1 MILISHRGNLNGPNR
16 NRENEPLYIVEA
28 LEQGFDVEIDVW
40 WKDNEFW
47 LGHDEPQYKVKKQF
61 LQNRKLWCHSKN
73 IDAFYQM
80 SDDEKIHSFS
90 HDKDEVAL
98 TTKGYFWSLSKTKM
112 TDRSICVM
120 PSTTLE
126 LPKGIAGICCDFVL
140 RYK

>member
-47 LGHDEPQYKVKKQF
+47 LGHDEPQYKVKREF

-73 IDAFYQM
+73 IDAFFKFKT
-80 SDDEKIHSFS
+80 SLIDNT
-90 HDKDEVAL
+90 VA
-98 TTKGYFWSLSKTKM
+98 
-112 TDRSICVM
+112 I
-120 PSTTLE
+120 
-126 LPKGIAGICCDFVL
+126 DFGL
-140 RYK
+140 